1 MDDRNGGGSHS
12 AKLGALVRKA
22 AAGARQ
28 RGEVSLRGVRRSV
41 AEAGDRLKSSQASRQ
56 MGSAVDSWR
65 VIKKAADAQRRGNHG
80 LAYRLLEPKVRENPS
95 DVRLVVALWGAA
107 LACDRAED
115 VGSFMIGIIRRLAS
129 SGKPNRAAELWMEL
143 RGAVPSARVDPSALV
158 RIAETLEAGGQ
169 RELLVQAL
177 RDAAGSDSKG
187 LSPGLAVRIA
197 EMARELDP
205 PTALRAVHRALEAPG
220 LHQAKRTR
228 LEQLEGE
235 LVAAGADDRTGS
247 PAPATSSELPP
258 APGSVADQRPG
269 SEASAPELPRH
280 ASRATHE
287 RSARSADGEPG
298 HEPSSGVDWMEAAA
312 EEALQATDPISR
324 FSDLKLREAMPTEL
338 LPEAIALQ
346 LPGGRTARIEYSRI
360 DAVAVAEVMG
370 LARYPV
376 VLIDLLLNWSSEQDP
391 TLRAVRLRSD
401 AFDPRMVFEAPDDRA
416 EAFRG
421 FVSELLDR
429 CDALALPSPDG
440 TGAVEMETFES
451 QEAYA
456 RVVLQ
461 VES

>member
-1 MDDRNGGGSHS
+1 MDEGNEGGSQS
-12 AKLGALVRKA
+12 AKLGTLVRKA
-22 AAGARQ
+22 AEGVRQ

-80 LAYRLLEPKVRENPS
+80 LAYRLLEPKVRANPS
-95 DVRLVVALWGAA
+95 DVRLVVAFWGAA

-115 VGSFMIGIIRRLAS
+115 VGSFMTGIIRRLAS

-143 RGAVPSARVDPSALV
+143 RSAVPSARVDPSALV
-158 RIAETLEAGGQ
+158 RIAETLESGGR

-177 RDAAGSDSKG
+177 REAADSDSKG

-205 PTALRAVHRALEAPG
+205 PTALRAVHRALEASG

-228 LEQLEGE
+228 LEQLEVE
-235 LVAAGADDRTGS
+235 LVRLGS
-247 PAPATSSELPP
+247 EAP
-258 APGSVADQRPG
+258 APGLPVHA
-269 SEASAPELPRH
+269 SEATQE
-280 ASRATHE
+280 
-287 RSARSADGEPG
+287 RSADGEPG
-298 HEPSSGVDWMEAAA
+298 YEPRSGAEWMEAAA
-312 EEALQATDPISR
+312 EEALETADPISR

-338 LPEAIALQ
+338 LPEAIAFQ
-346 LPGGRTARIEYSRI
+346 LAGGRAARIEYSKI
-360 DAVAVAEVMG
+360 DAIAVAEVMD

-376 VLIDLLLNWSSEQDP
+376 VLVDLLLNWSSEQDP

-401 AFDPRMVFEAPDDRA
+401 AFDPRMVFEAPDDRT
-416 EAFRG
+416 EAFRS
-421 FVSELLDR
+421 FVSELLER
-429 CDALALPSPDG
+429 CDAVALPSLDG
-440 TGAVEMETFES
+440 NRSVHVETFETL
-451 QEAYA
+451 EAYA
-456 RVVLQ
+456 REVLQ

>member
-1 MDDRNGGGSHS
+1 
-12 AKLGALVRKA
+12 
-22 AAGARQ
+22 
-28 RGEVSLRGVRRSV
+28 
-41 AEAGDRLKSSQASRQ
+41 
-56 MGSAVDSWR
+56 
-65 VIKKAADAQRRGNHG
+65 
-80 LAYRLLEPKVRENPS
+80 
-95 DVRLVVALWGAA
+95 
-107 LACDRAED
+107 
-115 VGSFMIGIIRRLAS
+115 
-129 SGKPNRAAELWMEL
+129 
-143 RGAVPSARVDPSALV
+143 
-158 RIAETLEAGGQ
+158 
-169 RELLVQAL
+169 
-177 RDAAGSDSKG
+177 
-187 LSPGLAVRIA
+187 
-197 EMARELDP
+197 
-205 PTALRAVHRALEAPG
+205 
-220 LHQAKRTR
+220 
-228 LEQLEGE
+228 
-235 LVAAGADDRTGS
+235 
-247 PAPATSSELPP
+247 
-258 APGSVADQRPG
+258 
-269 SEASAPELPRH
+269 
-280 ASRATHE
+280 
-287 RSARSADGEPG
+287 
-298 HEPSSGVDWMEAAA
+298 MEAAA

-401 AFDPRMVFEAPDDRA
+401 AFDPRMVFEAPDDRT